1 MQPFQADSAA
11 LPTTTRLH
19 LALASFADEIVGT
32 FARVF
37 AYVGTLGLFAIM
49 GLAALGQLPSLRDDE
64 APTRQGWNV
73 ADRSHPAFAV
83 SQIDSSDKTESYTIL
98 RHPEGGRRD
107 VIRWAGDMAEL
118 EIYRPGA
125 EFDPARS
132 IMPDMAARMG
142 LGELV
147 SLEEAGT
154 IDTKLGPVALF
165 RPTGTA
171 KPASSCLGYLKRVE
185 EPSVLISG
193 WSCQGDTL
201 PARRAAIACTL
212 NRLIL
217 LTSGNEPKL
226 AGLFAHAELK
236 RRTCGPL
243 GPADWVT
250 GTANT
255 QLRGSL

>member
-1 MQPFQADSAA
+1 MQPFEADSAA
-11 LPTTTRLH
+11 LPATTRLH
-19 LALASFADEIVGT
+19 LALADIADEIVGT
-32 FARVF
+32 LARLL
-37 AYVGTLGLFAIM
+37 AYVGTLALFAIL
-49 GLAALGQLPSLRDDE
+49 GLAALGQLPALRGDE
-64 APTRQGWNV
+64 APTKLGWSV

-83 SQIDSSDKTESYTIL
+83 SQIDSSDKTEPYTIL

-118 EIYRPGA
+118 AIYRTGG
-125 EFDPARS
+125 EFDPTRS
-132 IMPDMAARMG
+132 VIPDMADRMG
-142 LGELV
+142 LGQLV

-154 IDTKLGPVALF
+154 IDTKFGPITLF

-171 KPASSCLGYLKRVE
+171 RPASSCLGYLKRVE
-185 EPSVLISG
+185 QPALLISG

-212 NRLIL
+212 NRLTL

-226 AGLFAHAELK
+226 AGLFAQAELK

-243 GPADWVT
+243 GPADWVN
-250 GTANT
+250 GAANA

>member
-1 MQPFQADSAA
+1 MQPFQAVSAVP
-11 LPTTTRLH
+11 PTTTRLH
-19 LALASFADEIVGT
+19 LAMASFADEIVGT
-32 FARVF
+32 FARLF
-37 AYVGTLGLFAIM
+37 AYVGTLALFAIL
-49 GLAALGQLPSLRDDE
+49 GLAALGQLPSLRGDE
-64 APTRQGWNV
+64 APTRQGWSV

-83 SQIDSSDKTESYTIL
+83 SQIDSSDKTESYTVL

-107 VIRWAGDMAEL
+107 VIRWVGGVAEL
-118 EIYRPGA
+118 EIYRAGG

-132 IMPDMAARMG
+132 IMPDMAARIG
-142 LGELV
+142 LGEVV

-154 IDTKLGPVALF
+154 IDTKFGPIALF

-171 KPASSCLGYLKRVE
+171 KPAPSCLGYVKRVE
-185 EPSVLISG
+185 EPSLVISG

-212 NRLIL
+212 NRLTL

-226 AGLFAHAELK
+226 AGLFAQAELK

-243 GPADWVT
+243 GPVDWVT
-250 GTANT
+250 GAANA